1 MAEAMLSS
9 EVMLALKQRATMQ
22 SNNVNN
28 KFIFHPIVSY
38 EDCEIDQ
45 LHDAF
50 DEESSVSSII
60 LNTAEDNKGAV
71 PMDEDDDEDD
81 DLSFSS
87 EVERPYHFATTSSDG
102 PIDWNKFVDS
112 AVVTEGSYWS
122 VDELLS
128 TDITSVASSCN
139 DDDLDENEEYDCF
152 DDDHDQ
158 VNAEN
163 DGPETRQR
171 YSSMEDRRRQN
182 SNLFRVSSYRKDQL
196 QSAASAKSN
205 DSSVPMESISIQMLS
220 NDDV

>member
-1 MAEAMLSS
+1 MADAMLSS
-9 EVMLALKQRATMQ
+9 EIMLALKQRATMQ

-71 PMDEDDDEDD
+71 PMDEDDED

-158 VNAEN
+158 VNT
-163 DGPETRQR
+163 ETRQR
-171 YSSMEDRRRQN
+171 YSSVEDSRRQN

-205 DSSVPMESISIQMLS
+205 NDSSVPMESISIQMLS